1 MSANF
6 IDDRCEVVRL
16 LLRREAFAF
25 VEVQF
30 LLTAPT
36 PLFRLRDR
44 CDELG
49 PPPSVDQ
56 VSGGLTRFVELP
68 MLMRVL
74 VRRVDDGPVEER
86 VGHSLVFNRRP
97 TGGKESLRP
106 PSGGTILAQPL
117 NTMICWIET
126 MIRRIKKK
134 NCFIGSTNCLQ
145 T

>member
-1 MSANF
+1 MTLTAIRPLLGTGKPRVKCLLQGRRTALSVCQAIRIAMTVVLPARTSLM
-6 IDDRCEVVRL
+6 IDVRSVRL

-30 LLTAPT
+30 LLTAPK

-49 PPPSVDQ
+49 PPPFVDQ

-74 VRRVDDGPVEER
+74 VRRVDDRPVEER
-86 VGHSLVFNRRP
+86 VRHYRWSL
-97 TGGKESLRP
+97 
-106 PSGGTILAQPL
+106 IAAAQ
-117 NTMICWIET
+117 
-126 MIRRIKKK
+126 IRV
-134 NCFIGSTNCLQ
+134 
-145 T
+145 